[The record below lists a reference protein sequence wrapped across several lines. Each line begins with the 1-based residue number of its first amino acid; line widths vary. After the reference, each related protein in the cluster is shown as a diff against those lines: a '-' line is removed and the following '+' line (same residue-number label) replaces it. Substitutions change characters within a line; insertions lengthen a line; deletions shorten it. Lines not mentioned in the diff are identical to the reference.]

1 MSTRGLFI
9 ILVSSG
15 ILVLSMLV
23 MSNDLL
29 AAEEKPLHVGYAE
42 VNITPELGHTMPGY
56 FSERR
61 ATGVLDPLL
70 SKALVLTKGE
80 TTLAIV
86 ALDLIGV
93 KRPVVL
99 DIKSKVHESTKI
111 PIDHIFVHATHTH
124 TGVTVSEI
132 ADALPGQV
140 AESVL
145 QAIKN
150 QEVEHKVT
158 LGKSEERSIAFI
170 RRYLMKDGSI
180 RTNPGR
186 GNPNIV
192 HPIGD
197 IDPNVHVMTFNSA
210 KSMIVSYGLHLDC
223 IGGTQ
228 FSADYPYHMTEAIK
242 EELGKEWNVVFLN
255 ACSGNVNHIDVNNP
269 DQRSGYKESR
279 RIGRQLAKSALKAYQ
294 SAAKINIDQLA
305 GTCKTVHSPIRSV
318 PKELYQWAKLQM
330 ENNPAEA
337 SKRRFNEPTPYRII
351 DLAEKKAENHRADI
365 TVFRIGPVGLVGLPG
380 EVFVENA
387 RDIKAHSL
395 LDPTLVIGI
404 TGGYMGYIPHPRGYD
419 EGGYE
424 ATYGSARYSPETPI
438 LWNDTASQLILALKN
453 Q

>member
-1 MSTRGLFI
+1 MKIRSILVFFIFLGLTTSGLFTTQAY
-9 ILVSSG
+9 LH
-15 ILVLSMLV
+15 
-23 MSNDLL
+23 
-29 AAEEKPLHVGYAE
+29 AADDNALQVGYAE

-70 SKALVLTKGE
+70 SRALVLTQGE

-99 DIKSKVHESTKI
+99 DIKSKVHESTDI
-111 PIDHIFVHATHTH
+111 PTDHIFVHATHTH

-140 AESVL
+140 AESVVE
-145 QAIKN
+145 AMKN
-150 QEVEHKVT
+150 QEVEQKVT
-158 LGKSEERSIAFI
+158 LGKSKERSIAFI

-197 IDPNVHVMTFNSA
+197 IDPNVHVMTFNSV

-242 EELGKEWNVVFLN
+242 EELGKEWDVVFLN

-279 RIGRQLAKSALKAYQ
+279 RIGHQLAKAALKAHH
-294 SAAKINIDQLA
+294 SSKEVNIDQLA
-305 GTCKTVHSPIRSV
+305 GTCKTVQSPIRSV
-318 PKELYQWAKLQM
+318 PKELYQWAKMQM
-330 ENNPAEA
+330 ENNPDEA

-351 DLAEKKAENHRADI
+351 DLAEKQEKSRPADI
-365 TVFRIGPVGLVGLPG
+365 TVFRLGPVGLVGLPG

-387 RDIKAHSL
+387 MDIKAHSL

-438 LWNDTASQLILALKN
+438 LWNDTASQLILTLKN